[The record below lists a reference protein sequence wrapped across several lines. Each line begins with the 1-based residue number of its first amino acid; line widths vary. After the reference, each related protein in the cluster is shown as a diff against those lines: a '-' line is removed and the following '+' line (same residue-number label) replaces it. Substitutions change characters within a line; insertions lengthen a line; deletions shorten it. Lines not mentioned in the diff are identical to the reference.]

1 MTSDYETATHKHLLP
16 KEIQYQQ
23 CSTVHSTMRCYP
35 PALFLVT
42 VAVTLTIS
50 EFTFRSEDNEFTI
63 LITTSSTPIDNILT
77 HIFKLREI
85 VDGIKSI
92 KATRKLYNTLSK
104 ANRIKEKYEFI
115 VGSQRHNSRGIIDSI
130 TETTG
135 LVIGRIFGLA
145 SAKQERQLSSAI
157 DDIR

>member
-1 MTSDYETATHKHLLP
+1 MTSDYETAIHLLP
-16 KEIQYQQ
+16 KVTQYLQ
-23 CSTVHSTMRCYP
+23 CSSVHSTMRCYP
-35 PALFLVT
+35 PPLFLVT
-42 VAVTLTIS
+42 VAVTLTLTIS
-50 EFTFRSEDNEFTI
+50 HFTFRSEDNEFTV
-63 LITTSSTPIDNILT
+63 LITASSTPINKILT
-77 HIFKLREI
+77 HIYQLREV

-92 KATRKLYNTLSK
+92 KATRKIYNTLSK

-115 VGSQRHNSRGIIDSI
+115 VGSQKHNSRGILDSI

>member
-1 MTSDYETATHKHLLP
+1 MTSDYETAIHLLP
-16 KEIQYQQ
+16 KVTQYLQ
-23 CSTVHSTMRCYP
+23 CLIAHRTMRCYP
-35 PALFLVT
+35 PPLFLVT
-42 VAVTLTIS
+42 AAVTLTLTIS
-50 EFTFRSEDNEFTI
+50 HFTFRSEDNEFTV
-63 LITTSSTPIDNILT
+63 LITASSTPINKILT
-77 HIFKLREI
+77 HIYQLREV

-92 KATRKLYNTLSK
+92 KATRKIYNTLSK

-115 VGSQRHNSRGIIDSI
+115 VGSQKHNSRGILDSI

-157 DDIR
+157 DNIR